1 MVTAQC
7 VKDSFQYS
15 FNLSEETLDIQG
27 VSVEIWHDKDVSN
40 PYLDYD
46 GMAPALWLH
55 PQRYGGRIDDFG
67 GYDLERFF
75 GSVSPAWVS
84 RHWRAIAA
92 ILDLTESDVDSDCH
106 DMLANHGGGMSET
119 RREYFSERLY
129 EMKAT
134 TWGAGTDYLE
144 ALASLYRLAGVAAD
158 TFEVTGYCQGDVALG
173 LIVHLPEW
181 RERVGCPAHD
191 AKALKRDM
199 QGDADCYAAWVWGN
213 CYGFTVDDDDSCGGF
228 YGFDVDYVASEIAD
242 AVNRVLEA
250 RAAQDA
256 CAMQAARPDLA
267 PAYT

>member
-134 TWGAGTDYLE
+134 TWGRRNGLSRSLGVPLPAG
-144 ALASLYRLAGVAAD
+144 R
-158 TFEVTGYCQGDVALG
+158 C
-173 LIVHLPEW
+173 
-181 RERVGCPAHD
+181 
-191 AKALKRDM
+191 
-199 QGDADCYAAWVWGN
+199 
-213 CYGFTVDDDDSCGGF
+213 CGG
-228 YGFDVDYVASEIAD
+228 YVRSHGILSRRRGVRAYRAS
-242 AVNRVLEA
+242 A
-250 RAAQDA
+250 RMAGKSRLPGA
-256 CAMQAARPDLA
+256 
-267 PAYT
+267 